1 MHGPGPYF
9 AVLVTP
15 FRVADSIARSSER
28 GVRSRRAQKT
38 KKRLFG
44 ERKERKRNGK
54 MGGDDETVECDACS
68 MEVRVASCALRV
80 VRGDVLCA
88 ACAACELGRAMRASL
103 HI

>member
-1 MHGPGPYF
+1 
-9 AVLVTP
+9 
-15 FRVADSIARSSER
+15 
-28 GVRSRRAQKT
+28 
-38 KKRLFG
+38 
-44 ERKERKRNGK
+44 

-103 HI
+103 HIY